1 MSLPINVEGMLMQRK
16 VEANR
21 IEFKDGWNLDRTY
34 RSICAFAS
42 DFDNRIRINNNV
54 GV

>member
-1 MSLPINVEGMLMQRK
+1 MSLHINVEGMLMQRK

-42 DFDNRIRINNNV
+42 DFDNRTHITSSRD
-54 GV
+54 